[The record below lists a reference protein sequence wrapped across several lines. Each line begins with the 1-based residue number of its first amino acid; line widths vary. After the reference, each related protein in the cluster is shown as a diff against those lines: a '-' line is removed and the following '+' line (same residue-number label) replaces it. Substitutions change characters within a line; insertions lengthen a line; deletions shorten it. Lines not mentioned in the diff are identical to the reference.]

1 MSVSPGIKLSQ
12 YAISAQQTS
21 GGISYLRRQPGY
33 AVKHVHRQ
41 KCEPVRRYRLT
52 LIILALAPNSVHW
65 QRQRNPIMSDSL
77 VIPCPHCNGLNRIPH
92 ERLGDTPKCGRCK
105 QPVLLSKPF
114 ELNQGDYSSQIK
126 GDLPLLVDVWAA
138 WCGPCKA
145 FAPVFEQAAGQLA
158 GKCRLAKLDSEAN
171 QQLSAQLGIRSIPS
185 LILFKNGREVAR
197 QSGAFPLP
205 QLMSW
210 LRSQGV

>member
-1 MSVSPGIKLSQ
+1 MATLGLSADDQ
-12 YAISAQQTS
+12 A
-21 GGISYLRRQPGY
+21 
-33 AVKHVHRQ
+33 AVEKFRADVV
-41 KCEPVRRYRLT
+41 EPSMT
-52 LIILALAPNSVHW
+52 
-65 QRQRNPIMSDSL
+65 QL
-77 VIPCPHCNGLNRIPH
+77 VIL
-92 ERLGDTPKCGRCK
+92 D
-105 QPVLLSKPF
+105 F
-114 ELNQGDYSSQIK
+114 
-126 GDLPLLVDVWAA
+126 WAD
-138 WCGPCKA
+138 WCGPCKS

-210 LRSQGV
+210 LRSQGI